1 METDQ
6 QLLREIL
13 ATQQELL
20 GEIKAMRRLLE
31 QNGKKTFTAERLR
44 VEPVTEGED
53 NVVRKKDVVPADASG
68 GDALVKAL
76 VQRNRMAQDAMSF
89 VRRTKK

>member
-13 ATQQELL
+13 ATQRELL

-31 QNGKKTFTAERLR
+31 QNDKKIFTAEPFR
-44 VEPVTEGED
+44 VEPVSEGED
-53 NVVRKKDVVPADASG
+53 NVVRKKNVAPVDASR

-89 VRRTKK
+89 AQRTKK